1 MANWREIIISG
12 SDAHL
17 NSLNADTSLTASGI
31 TYPDAD
37 GTNEQVLQTDGSGN
51 LSFTDKDSGAQGAT
65 VNTRNRWYTMVHK
78 VLMETE

>member
-37 GTNEQVLQTDGSGN
+37 GTNDKVQREYKEQMVQ
-51 LSFTDKDSGAQGAT
+51 
-65 VNTRNRWYTMVHK
+65 MVHK
-78 VLMETE
+78 VLMEP

>member
-31 TYPDAD
+31 IYPDAD

-65 VNTRNRWYTMVHK
+65 GIQGTDGTDGYW
-78 VLMETE
+78 